1 MTGKKRYGKKR
12 DAQVQSSMCGRILLL
27 LAVLSFPLMARA
39 QVDIRASL
47 SRDTILIGDQLAF
60 TLQVVQPEGLEVQL
74 PLFADSIPSGL
85 EVLDK
90 PRTDT
95 LRRKDGR
102 LVITRTW
109 KVTSFDTS
117 GVVLVDPVEVSWE
130 KDSMQARLETRP
142 LQLVVQLLP
151 VDEQE
156 GPKDIKKPYKIPVT
170 WQEVVMWSGLA
181 LVLAALIWLA
191 ITYWLK
197 RKAGKGLPEIKRK
210 PAEPAHVFAL
220 RELNALKEARLWQQG
235 RVKEYYTRLT
245 DILRNYLEYRY
256 GIRALERTTPETLEA
271 LKDTGFNDNRLSGM
285 LENILQTGDLVKFA
299 KFIPQPDVNESLLL
313 DAYVF
318 VNETKESWK
327 KETEGEQLQES
338 GEDGETAPE
347 ESLTTTPEK
356 EGGKSA
362 EKEDKEE
369 DKEEEKE
376 GTEDV

>member
-1 MTGKKRYGKKR
+1 MMKNKTRYGIRRCLRRENGLFGKCLL
-12 DAQVQSSMCGRILLL
+12 VLLFLLL
-27 LAVLSFPLMARA
+27 PLTGSA

-74 PLFADSIPSGL
+74 PLFADTIPSGL
-85 EVLDK
+85 EVVAP

-109 KVTSFDTS
+109 QVTSFDTS
-117 GVVLVDPVEVSWE
+117 GVVLVDPVAVSWE
-130 KDSMQARLETRP
+130 KDSMKARLETRP

-156 GPKDIKKPYKIPVT
+156 GPKDIKKPYKIPIT
-170 WQEVVMWSGLA
+170 WQEVVMWTGLA
-181 LVLAALIWLA
+181 LVLAVLVWLA
-191 ITYWLK
+191 VVYWMK
-197 RKAGKGLPEIKRK
+197 RKAGKDLPEIRRK
-210 PAEPAHVFAL
+210 PAEQAHVFAL

-245 DILRNYLEYRY
+245 DILRNYLEFRY
-256 GIRALERTTPETLEA
+256 GIRALERTTPETLED
-271 LKDTGFNDNRLSGM
+271 LKNIGFNDNRLSSI
-285 LENILQTGDLVKFA
+285 LENILETGDLVKFA

-327 KETEGEQLQES
+327 KEVERASLQES
-338 GEDGETAPE
+338 PEDTETAPGDE
-347 ESLTTTPEK
+347 DDEA
-356 EGGKSA
+356 A
-362 EKEDKEE
+362 EKE